1 MRKTLILAI
10 SALLGSCAAAIAET
24 RATTAPPAPAAPP
37 APTATTFGQ
46 WTLRCG
52 VDPGSGERACEV
64 DSAIVLPGQT
74 GPIAQVAFG
83 RLVKQAEKQAKNQQ
97 APDKTADND
106 KPADKAT
113 PDKDAKSEEKTTRL
127 IILVPVNV
135 TIAPGV
141 EVVAD
146 AAKPH
151 LNIPFKTC
159 IQAACFAQLELTA
172 EQMQAFRGQTKP
184 GQITFTDPSGKPVP
198 VELSF
203 KGLDQALDALAKR

>member
-1 MRKTLILAI
+1 MRKIQILAM
-10 SALLGSCAAAIAET
+10 SALLGSCAAAMAES
-24 RATTAPPAPAAPP
+24 RATTAPPAPD
-37 APTATTFGQ
+37 ATTFGQ

-52 VDPGSGERACEV
+52 VGPNGGERACEV
-64 DSAIVLPGQT
+64 DSAVVPPGQT
-74 GPIAQVAFG
+74 SPIAQVAFG
-83 RLVKQAEKQAKNQQ
+83 RLVQSPDKQAKDPQ
-97 APDKTADND
+97 APDKNAGKDT
-106 KPADKAT
+106 PVDKAA
-113 PDKDAKSEEKTTRL
+113 PNKDAKSEEKTTRL

-141 EVVAD
+141 EVVTD

-151 LNIPFKTC
+151 LNLAFKTC

-172 EQMQAFRGQTKP
+172 DEMQAFRGLTKP
-184 GQITFTDPSGKPVP
+184 GQLIFTDPGGKPVP